1 MTTPLPVTVVGGYLG
16 AGKTT
21 LVNHLLRHAAGQRLA
36 ILVNEFGALPIDEDL
51 IIAESDDLISI
62 AGGCICCTFGS
73 DLSEAMIALAAREP
87 RPDHVVIES
96 SGVAMPGAIGAS
108 LGLLAGFSL
117 AGIVVLADSET
128 VQRHADDEY
137 LGDTTL
143 RQLQDAHLIIQT
155 KTDLVDAER
164 ADAVHGWLGEV
175 NAAAA
180 SVRAAHG
187 RVPNAV
193 VLGQH
198 GTGVLASD
206 AVHADAAYES
216 QVYAVTGARDP
227 QGLAASIATGGYGVI
242 RGKGFVTDVHGNTQL
257 VQTVGARARVEPYRG
272 EVASEIV
279 CIGLRGALDTA
290 GLDALFAAD

>member
-1 MTTPLPVTVVGGYLG
+1 MTLPVTVVGGYLG

-87 RPDHVVIES
+87 QPDHVVIES

-128 VQRHADDEY
+128 VQRHAEDEY

-143 RQLQDAHLIIQT
+143 RQLHDAHLIIQT
-155 KTDLVDAER
+155 KTDLVDADR
-164 ADAVHGWLGEV
+164 AAAVHGWLGEV
-175 NAAAA
+175 NASAAC
-180 SVRAAHG
+180 VRATHG

-198 GTGVLASD
+198 GAAAVASD

-216 QVYAVTGARDP
+216 RVYAVPGNRDA
-227 QGLAASIATGGYGVI
+227 QALAAAIATGGYGVI
-242 RGKGFVTDVHGNTQL
+242 RGKGFVTDARGDTQL
-257 VQTVGARARVEPYRG
+257 VQTVGARARVEAYRG
-272 EVASEIV
+272 DVASEIV

-290 GLDALFAAD
+290 GLDALFAAA